1 MELVGRDGGM
11 GGSGGGREHGGKKKK
26 RALVVVVIQ
35 RAFSP
40 NPAKPA
46 ADVIDDLLPGLHKL
60 RHTRL

>member
-1 MELVGRDGGM
+1 MEEWEGAEVGGNM
-11 GGSGGGREHGGKKKK
+11 EGKKKK